1 MSAEG
6 LAALRS
12 LVSGDPELARR
23 LRDVEPERF
32 SAEVMAVAAR
42 AGCDVAESDLTAAS
56 AEGGRHWAL
65 RWIR

>member
-6 LAALRS
+6 LDALRS

-32 SAEVMAVAAR
+32 AAEVMAVAAR
-42 AGCDVAESDLTAAS
+42 SGCDVDESDLAAAR
-56 AEGGRHWAL
+56 AEGGRLWAF

>member
-12 LVSGDPELARR
+12 LVSDDPELAQR
-23 LRDVEPERF
+23 LRAAAPERF
-32 SAEVMAVAAR
+32 WTEVMAVAAR
-42 AGCDVAESDLTAAS
+42 AGCDVSESELKAAS
-56 AEGGRHWAL
+56 AEAGRHWAL